1 VVNKRMHKGIELVAN
16 GHVKPVDSSTFS
28 VRSETDFQKC
38 YTIRWNRKLW
48 ECSCE
53 DFKKHNR
60 KCKHIYAVLQ
70 YLSLQDLQVGVK
82 KTGSE
87 KEPCPICGKTDF
99 VIRDGFGE
107 SRSGLTQRFF
117 CKKCRKGFSPKT
129 GFEGAH
135 GQAFAIVLSLD
146 LYYRGLSLRMIEGHF
161 QSVYGIKVSHG
172 TVYGWIKRYVELVT
186 KCLEKDKVDSSGR
199 WHGDETILRVK
210 GKHLVLWSLLDSE
223 NRLLLAKHISEGKSA
238 EEATTLFNK
247 GLKKTQDPPSEIITD
262 AAPSYVKAIDQKFGK
277 ELHEPVIHVQ
287 SSLSGPITNNRL
299 ERYHRTLRQ
308 RFKTVSSLHSE
319 ETAGI
324 FTDGFNV
331 FYNNIKTH
339 RALGTT
345 PAEASGL
352 NEGASWA
359 ALIQRAKKQQ

>member
-1 VVNKRMHKGIELVAN
+1 M
-16 GHVKPVDSSTFS
+16 P
-28 VRSETDFQKC
+28 
-38 YTIRWNRKLW
+38 
-48 ECSCE
+48 
-53 DFKKHNR
+53 
-60 KCKHIYAVLQ
+60 
-70 YLSLQDLQVGVK
+70 
-82 KTGSE
+82 
-87 KEPCPICGKTDF
+87 
-99 VIRDGFGE
+99 
-107 SRSGLTQRFF
+107 
-117 CKKCRKGFSPKT
+117 
-129 GFEGAH
+129 
-135 GQAFAIVLSLD
+135 
-146 LYYRGLSLRMIEGHF
+146 
-161 QSVYGIKVSHG
+161 
-172 TVYGWIKRYVELVT
+172 
-186 KCLEKDKVDSSGR
+186 EKDKVDSSGR

-262 AAPSYVKAIDQKFGK
+262 AAPCYVKAIDQKFGK